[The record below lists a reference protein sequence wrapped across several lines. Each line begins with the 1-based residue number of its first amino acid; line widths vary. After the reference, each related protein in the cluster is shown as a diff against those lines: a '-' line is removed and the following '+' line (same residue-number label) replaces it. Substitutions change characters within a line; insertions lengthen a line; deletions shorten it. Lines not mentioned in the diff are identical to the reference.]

1 MRRAPTIRLE
11 PLQAAMAASPT
22 AVTEDEIT
30 AAILDAAAAVL
41 AGGGLRRC
49 TVEEIAA
56 RSRLG
61 RTTIYRRF
69 DGRDAVIYAVL
80 AREVRQAF
88 AAVTTAVAHLDR
100 FEDRVVEGMIAGLRA
115 ARRSPLLPLVRS
127 EPELLRLV
135 TVETGPL
142 VRVAVSFLVEEGA
155 RASGR
160 APTEEA
166 RHVCELL
173 VRLAASLV
181 LAPESTL
188 PLHDDGAARDALHAL
203 LDPLLERFAAV
214 RRGDQPA

>member
-1 MRRAPTIRLE
+1 MRRAPTISLE
-11 PLQAAMAASPT
+11 PLQAAMAASPA

-30 AAILDAAAAVL
+30 ATILDAAAVVL
-41 AGGGLRRC
+41 ADGGLRRC

-80 AREVRQAF
+80 AREVRRAF

-142 VRVAVSFLVEEGA
+142 VQVAVSFLVEQGA

-160 APTEEA
+160 PPTDEA

-181 LAPESTL
+181 LAPESSL
-188 PLHDDGAARDALHAL
+188 PLEDDGSARGALHTL
-203 LDPLLERFAAV
+203 LDPLLERFASA
-214 RRGDQPA
+214 RQG

>member
-11 PLQAAMAASPT
+11 PLTA
-22 AVTEDEIT
+22 AVTAPIGDREDEVT

-41 AGGGLRRC
+41 AEGGLRRC

-69 DGRDAVIYAVL
+69 DGRDAVIHAVL

-88 AAVTTAVAHLDR
+88 AAITAAVSHIER
-100 FEDRVVEGMIAGLRA
+100 FEDQVVEGMIAGLWA
-115 ARRSPLLPLVRS
+115 AERSPLLPLVRS

-135 TVETGPL
+135 AVETGPL
-142 VRVAVSFLVEEGA
+142 VQVAVSFLVEEGA

-160 APTEEA
+160 PPTDEA

-173 VRLAASLV
+173 VRLAASLA
-181 LAPESTL
+181 LAPQSTL
-188 PLHDDGAARDALHAL
+188 PLHDEDAARRALHVL
-203 LDPLLERFAAV
+203 LDPLLSRFAAA
-214 RRGDQPA
+214 RRG